1 MKIAFC
7 LYGLSGNYSEGLG
20 HDNYVK
26 GAGTTL
32 QIMIDSYE
40 SYKKNFFDI
49 NNDCNIDVYFHTRKH
64 ENIDKIIEMYKP
76 KKYLIDDKLTTCPNN
91 HHIFM
96 YSKLD
101 SQLKVLSL
109 VEKKYDIVFLC
120 RFDLTFLKPL
130 IIKEENITKN
140 VICFPDSYWKMYENT
155 ILQHKYFFNIPKE
168 VENNIKIKY
177 NDIKNYA
184 NDWLFIFSYEDIKEI
199 IKMIETHISV
209 GTKSNNP
216 VIWPPQ
222 YFNKNNFKLIY
233 SNLSFYDT
241 PLTRIKYGI
250 YT

>member
-7 LYGLSGNYSEGLG
+7 LYGLSGNYSEGIG
-20 HDNYVK
+20 HDKYVK

-49 NNDCNIDVYFHTRKH
+49 NNDCDIDVYFHTRNH
-64 ENIDKIIEMYKP
+64 ENIDKIIKMYKP
-76 KKYLIDDKLTTCPNN
+76 KKYLVDDKLTICPNN
-91 HHIFM
+91 HFIYM

-101 SQLKVLSL
+101 SQLKVLNL
-109 VEKKYDIVFLC
+109 INENYDIVFLS

-130 IIKEENITKN
+130 IISEENIKKN
-140 VICFPDSYWKMYENT
+140 VICFPDSYWKLYKGE
-155 ILQHKYFFNIPKE
+155 ILQHKYFFNISEE
-168 VENNIKIKY
+168 VKKNIIIKY
-177 NDIKNYA
+177 NDVNNYA
-184 NDWLFIFSYEDIKEI
+184 CDWWFIFSYQDIKEI
-199 IKMIETHISV
+199 IKMIETHISI

-222 YFNKNNFKLIY
+222 YFTKKNFKLIY
-233 SNLSFYDT
+233 SKISFYDT
-241 PLTRIKYGI
+241 PLTRIKYNI